1 MAMEKVINIESKR
14 PDTIFAIRS
23 KMGMV
28 IAKEAPEAD
37 ETCLF
42 VDAVEMLQVQT
53 ERGMGIIGTLI
64 GKLITLPGTE
74 DAPEYFVYELSNKSA
89 YATEYRRVV
98 SGIVE
103 APSGIIV

>member
-1 MAMEKVINIESKR
+1 MAMEKVVSIESKR

-23 KMGMV
+23 KMGLV
-28 IAKEAPEAD
+28 VAREAAESD

-53 ERGMGIIGTLI
+53 DRGMGIIGTLI

-74 DAPEYFVYELSNKSA
+74 DAPEYFVYELSSKSS

-103 APSGIIV
+103 APSNIIV